1 MTPTCFSDCLT
12 AQLEFLGKIQDHGTL
27 LVADENDVIVAAAE
41 NAGNWLGKAAN
52 DMLGRPWMALFPQI
66 HPPSSLNS
74 FEAIGLSGIHLH
86 PVRINN
92 TPLIMARHRT
102 NGRVVIEFE
111 AESDT
116 NTFERDRGAILA
128 ACLSQIGRTD
138 SEQAAAE
145 CLMRFIAMVTG
156 FDRVLVLQFLPN
168 WHGKV
173 IAETLKPGV
182 SGHLNH
188 HFPANDIPENARR
201 LYTRKLQRLITDAHT
216 ETVHILS
223 TLPHPIDLTY
233 AELRAVHPV
242 HIQYMK
248 NMNVTT
254 SFSVSIVLGDT
265 LWGLVPCHNLKGKSL
280 SFADRQL
287 CEHLSRIAGLH
298 MSGLAQ
304 LRHAK
309 ERHTHLLMRRQLRQD
324 IQANGANGPT
334 FQRQL
339 QQIRETFIA
348 DGAWLRYQERD
359 FFDGTVPSAQM
370 RTMLLNW
377 LATQTPEPVIARHEL
392 DDNLKENEEL
402 RKTASGLL
410 RIELNR
416 NEFLILM
423 RKEQS
428 AQMEWAGHPQ
438 EKAHPDDPKAA
449 LSPRTSFETWRQ
461 LVQGIATPW
470 AASELESALRL
481 RTSLN
486 EVFEFL
492 ELEQQSLTDAL
503 TGLGNRNQLNR
514 TLSSVIAQYEQT
526 DGRMAALMIDLDDF
540 KPVNDQYGHSI
551 GDEVLIKLAQRM
563 KALLRETDVLVRL
576 GGDEFAIVLTRVRA
590 VGDPERLADRLLKS
604 ISQPVTLDNGEQI
617 EITASIGA
625 ALYPDH
631 ARAAAD
637 LLHRADLAMYAVK
650 RRNRCGFELYDQTT
664 SYTASRN
671 TPETEPRGTT

>member
-1 MTPTCFSDCLT
+1 MTPIYFSDCLT
-12 AQLEFLGKIQDHGTL
+12 AQLEFLGKTQDHGTL
-27 LVADENDVIVAAAE
+27 LVADENDVIVAVAE
-41 NAGNWLGKAAN
+41 NAGDWLGQNAKE
-52 DMLGRPWMALFPQI
+52 MLGRPWMALFPQI
-66 HPPSSLNS
+66 HPPSSLSS

-86 PVRINN
+86 PVRINSRS
-92 TPLIMARHRT
+92 LIMARHRT
-102 NGRVVIEFE
+102 GDHVVVEFE
-111 AESDT
+111 AESET
-116 NTFERDRGAILA
+116 NAFGRDRGAILA

-156 FDRVLVLQFLPN
+156 FDRVMLLQFLPN

-173 IAETLKPGV
+173 IAETLKPGI
-182 SGHLNH
+182 SGYLNH

-201 LYTRKLQRLITDAHT
+201 LYTRKLQRLIADAHA

-223 TLPHPIDLTY
+223 TRPEPVDLTY

-254 SFSVSIVLGDT
+254 SFSVSVVVGDN
-265 LWGLVPCHNLKGKSL
+265 LWGLIPCHNLKGKRL

-324 IQANGANGPT
+324 IQTNGANGPT

-348 DGAWLRYQERD
+348 DGAWMRYQERD
-359 FFDGTVPSAQM
+359 FFDGAVPNAQT
-370 RTMLLNW
+370 RTTLLKW
-377 LATQTPEPVIARHEL
+377 LATQSPEPVIARHEL
-392 DDNLKENEEL
+392 DDELKENEEL

-428 AQMEWAGHPQ
+428 AQMEWAGVPQ
-438 EKAHPDDPKAA
+438 ETAHPNDPKAA
-449 LSPRTSFETWRQ
+449 LTPRTSFETWRQ

-514 TLSSVIAQYEQT
+514 TLSGVITQYEQT
-526 DGRMAALMIDLDDF
+526 GGRMAAVMIDLDDF

-604 ISQPVTLDNGEQI
+604 ISEPVLLDNGEKVRL
-617 EITASIGA
+617 TASIGA

-631 ARAAAD
+631 ARTATD

-650 RRNRCGFELYDQTT
+650 RRNRCGFELYDRTV

-671 TPETEPRGTT
+671 TPEPPR